1 MTDKKP
7 VLMDHDGGADDLLS
21 LMLLLTMP
29 HIDLLGVAVTP
40 ADSYLPFALEATRK
54 ILDLLGRSD
63 IQTAGGDLHG
73 VNAFPAAWR
82 AGPHIINALPILL
95 ERDEIKAPLA
105 TEPARV
111 FLAKKLREA
120 PQPVTVLMTGP
131 ASNLAAALQNEP
143 SLREKIAEVVWM
155 AGAVDVPGNVR
166 DYAHNGS
173 AEWNVYWDPPAGKRL
188 LEANLPLTIF
198 PLDATNHVPVDL
210 NFLRRLAKQKQ
221 YTLSDLA
228 VQCWATTINTIPHY
242 DYQYFMWD
250 TLATGYLG
258 CSELIS
264 FRQLEL
270 AVLAGGPNA
279 GQTILA
285 PGSGQWVNVADKV
298 KVAAFHEYLLEQF
311 KYF

>member
-1 MTDKKP
+1 VSDKKL

-21 LMLLLTMP
+21 LMMLLTMP
-29 HIDLLGVAVTP
+29 HIELIGVAVTP
-40 ADSYLPFALEATRK
+40 ADSYLPFALEASRK

-95 ERDEIKAPLA
+95 ERDEIQAPLA
-105 TEPARV
+105 AEPARV
-111 FLAKKLREA
+111 FLAQKLKAA
-120 PQPVTVLMTGP
+120 PKPVTVLMTGP
-131 ASNLAAALQNEP
+131 ASNLIAALKAEP
-143 SLREKIAEVVWM
+143 DLSNKIAEVVWM
-155 AGAVDVPGNVR
+155 AGAVDVAGNVR
-166 DYAHNGS
+166 DYVHNGS
-173 AEWNVYWDPPAGKRL
+173 AEWNVYWDPPAGKTL
-188 LEANLPLTIF
+188 MEAKLPLTIF

-210 NFLRRLAKQKQ
+210 NFLRRLAKQRQ

-228 VQCWATTINTIPHY
+228 AQCWATTINTIPHY

-258 CSELIS
+258 CPELIT
-264 FRQLEL
+264 FKRLEL
-270 AVLAGGPNA
+270 SVLADGPNA
-279 GQTILA
+279 GQTIPA

-298 KVAAFHEYLLEQF
+298 EVAAFHDYLLEQF
-311 KYF
+311 RR